1 MDSEKKKKEELKS
14 ERSIVIGQS
23 RTEDRATVF
32 TIIGLQIYLILDK
45 KLDYPF

>member
-1 MDSEKKKKEELKS
+1 MSGLAENDVEEKKWTLRKKEELKS

-32 TIIGLQIYLILDK
+32 TIIGL
-45 KLDYPF
+45 